1 MVRTKLG
8 KLAAL
13 ARMFVAR
20 SYNIGVGLLVVGE
33 SKKTWPSLTTAVD
46 TMKIPKSHLMVEKWR
61 EISLRFKPALQVEI
75 YNTTNG

>member
-46 TMKIPKSHLMVEKWR
+46 TMIQTCLSEFPK
-61 EISLRFKPALQVEI
+61 
-75 YNTTNG
+75 NGWKNP